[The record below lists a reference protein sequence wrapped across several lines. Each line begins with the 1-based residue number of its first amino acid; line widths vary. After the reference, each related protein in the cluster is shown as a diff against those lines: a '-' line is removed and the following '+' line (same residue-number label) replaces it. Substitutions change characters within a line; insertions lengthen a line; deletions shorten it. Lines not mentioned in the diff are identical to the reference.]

1 MIPATDPMMDKINDA
16 YAHLIHDVQDMLA
29 SDLYARWKADQK
41 CFEFSIDNIQRVLEQ
56 MPSATRVATEAAWKQ
71 MGRTVNATAEPILIL
86 APRIRSP
93 TRTDVGTVVENYGLP
108 PTVAEVYD
116 ISQTYG
122 IPLLTLAHSLTE
134 DTERCNSLFRQLTA
148 FAPAPVVV
156 TRELSSAYC
165 GRRKADRLLIR
176 EGVAAAQGCVM
187 LAYWIAQS
195 RNAKNMH
202 DNLTVVQNQAVAYV
216 VLRYFDVDSSKY
228 SVGFI
233 VRHGGAIE
241 DLEASREVV
250 VAIARDLLTEMEGLA
265 GVQQQD
271 DGIEENSGLPL

>member
-1 MIPATDPMMDKINDA
+1 MTDPMMDKINDA
-16 YAHLIHDVQDMLA
+16 YTHLIHDVQDMLS
-29 SDLYARWKADQK
+29 SDLYARWRADQQ
-41 CFEFSIDNIQRVLEQ
+41 CFNLSIDNIQRVLEQ
-56 MPSATRVATEAAWKQ
+56 MPNATRVATEANWKE
-71 MGRTVNATAEPILIL
+71 MGRTVNASAEPILIL

-93 TRTDVGTVVENYGLP
+93 TGTDVGTVVENYGLP
-108 PTVAEVYD
+108 PTVVEVYD
-116 ISQTYG
+116 ISQTHG
-122 IPLLTLAHSLTE
+122 LPLLTLAHSLTE
-134 DTERCNSLFRQLTA
+134 DTTRCNSLFRQLA
-148 FAPAPVVV
+148 AIAPAPVVV

-202 DNLTVVQNQAVAYV
+202 SNLAVIENQAVAYV